1 MNIIV
6 ADNPQLGGSSPT
18 QPTIE
23 LVTLDFGS
31 HPGGGDVRKF
41 LLSVE
46 KSLSSHEEWCLWD
59 VYSDPEIL
67 GEPKFALLAF
77 CKKSL
82 FASQEAAGSAL
93 LVRYL
98 SEQFSEV
105 EVSVRLPEV
114 MISSGLLKKR
124 QVALIFAE
132 ACATER
138 CLSFWVEWFENT
150 GLEPA
155 AAQFI
160 AADSQLLTIFRDTLA
175 MWDGDLYGV
184 IDECSLVLEDEDL
197 ADYLL
202 PELPNLDRQS
212 VLNFMAGM
220 VERVEADYPNALS
233 LRNVSNSVV
242 AIESR
247 CHGKWYEAESLKFFR
262 DRAECFSYYR
272 NDDCYLNGYPNA
284 DPDLR
289 VWQESYLINLFN
301 EKLAERLGVKQIAS
315 PPILS

>member
-1 MNIIV
+1 MNITLIE
-6 ADNPQLGGSSPT
+6 NPELVESGPKQSV
-18 QPTIE
+18 IE
-23 LVTLDFGS
+23 LVSLDYGS
-31 HPGGGDVRKF
+31 HPGGGDVRNF

-59 VYSDPEIL
+59 EYSDPEIL

-82 FASQEAAGSAL
+82 FVSQEAAGSAL
-93 LVRYL
+93 LVSYL

-114 MISSGLLKKR
+114 MISSGLLGKR
-124 QVALIFAE
+124 QLALIFAE

-138 CLSFWVEWFENT
+138 CLSSWVEWFQNT

-160 AADSQLLTIFRDTLA
+160 AADSQLLTIFGDALA
-175 MWDGDLYGV
+175 VWDGDLYGV

-197 ADYLL
+197 ADHLL

-220 VERVEADYPNALS
+220 VERAEESYPNALS
-233 LRNVSNSVV
+233 LRDVCNSVV

-247 CHGKWYEAESLKFFR
+247 CHGKWYEAESLKFFH
-262 DRAECFSYYR
+262 DRAECFSHYR
-272 NDDCYLNGYPNA
+272 NDGCYLNGYPNA

-289 VWQESYLINLFN
+289 VWKESYLIDLFN

-315 PPILS
+315 PRF